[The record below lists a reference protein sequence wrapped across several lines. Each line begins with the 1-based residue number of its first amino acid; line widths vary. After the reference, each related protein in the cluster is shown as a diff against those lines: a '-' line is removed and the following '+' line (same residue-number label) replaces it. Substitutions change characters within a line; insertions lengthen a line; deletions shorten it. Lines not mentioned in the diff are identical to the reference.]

1 MKKKVRWILVF
12 LIGALLFYI
21 WFGFMFINPNMMSWT
36 TWNTQKAVL
45 LWAPRIF
52 IPVFYGLILFL
63 FFAKNKKLVQNITLL
78 LSTLFI
84 CFLLIVPIL
93 YFKYAKNKS
102 RNIVE
107 QYHPYLQL
115 KPKDTDILDS
125 IAGSKAYTIFCLGG
139 STTEFKDSKG
149 IGWPERLEKEL
160 RQKYNSDSI
169 YVFNFGRQWYNTLH
183 TLVNYETNLRH
194 HRPDLII
201 IMHNVNDFIQN
212 ADFSYL
218 SIGEFRQDY
227 GHFIGPVVDIIN
239 TRNTGLIGRTKIK
252 LRNMWYYNIPPRK
265 VIDQDSFPGLE
276 SYARNLNTII
286 DLASLDGTKVVL
298 MSQPNIYS
306 ENMDEELFKV
316 CVTVNYE
323 GVGKDK
329 MWSYKTGYKGM
340 KAYNERIRRVAEER
354 NTYFIDLEKYI
365 PKSLTYFTDE
375 VHYTDTAFSIVG
387 HSVASEIT
395 RLKIIPEP
403 GPEIFK

>member
-1 MKKKVRWILVF
+1 
-12 LIGALLFYI
+12 
-21 WFGFMFINPNMMSWT
+21 MFINPNMMSWT

-63 FFAKNKKLVQNITLL
+63 FLAKNKKLVQNIALL

-84 CFLLIVPIL
+84 CFLLILPIV

-102 RNIVE
+102 KNIVE

-115 KPKDTDILDS
+115 KPKDTGILDN
-125 IAGSKAYTIFCLGG
+125 IDGSKAYTIFCLGG
-139 STTEFKDSKG
+139 STTEFKDSKK

-160 RQKYNSDSI
+160 RQRYNSDSI

-183 TLVNYETNLRH
+183 TLINYETNLRH
-194 HRPDLII
+194 HKPDLII

-218 SIGEFRQDY
+218 STGEFRQDY

-239 TRNTGLIGRTKIK
+239 TKNTGLIGRAKIK

-265 VIDQDSFPGLE
+265 IIEQDSFPGLE
-276 SYARNLNTII
+276 SYTRNLNTII
-286 DLASLDGTKVVL
+286 DLATLDGTKVVL

-306 ENMDEELFKV
+306 ESMDEELFKV

-329 MWSYKTGYKGM
+329 MWSYNTGYIGM
-340 KAYNERIRRVAEER
+340 KAYNERVRKVAEER
-354 NTYFIDLEKYI
+354 NTYFIDLEKFV

-387 HSVASEIT
+387 SSVASEMT

-403 GPEIFK
+403 EPEIFK